1 MAGVGAAPSGRAGPG
16 GLHPLR
22 ATVPFQLQQRRGD
35 GARAASVPCAM
46 ALEQPGRSRRTCSL
60 DPLLGSYLLGQWPR
74 DRDTPPCTRDKATQT
89 PQWWP
94 EAAAGPGSARGGSEH
109 RREIAKLKQQLQ
121 RTKLSGRNG
130 KEREKSCPFPGDH
143 MLRGS
148 LQDSPSGFPS
158 PRPILRLSPCL
169 HRSLEGLNQELE
181 EVFVREQGDEELLR
195 ILDVPDGHRAP
206 APAQPDPLDTP
217 LDTPLALEPG
227 SGSWN
232 SLSLSPSPSLQS
244 PGRPSEAQL
253 EPKEKAA
260 PAHPSLSSLPAR
272 TRTRFTSA
280 PRAPPSA
287 PSAWCSR
294 SSRTW
299 DSSSGASRLPPA
311 LAQAPSPPA
320 SPSQLPPALA
330 RAPSPPA
337 SPSQLPLALAR
348 APSPPASPPRL
359 PPGIASPGSAARP
372 RRASCSRAPSWCES
386 LGRGGTGTSG
396 SSVPWRGDV
405 AAPGSG
411 IGVEFPPGWQRLGRT
426 TCRGS
431 LVPGGARS
439 WSLPN
444 PKHFPGVD
452 CPCSLG
458 EEQRQIPAPLGMRGS
473 WEDSGGAS
481 QHLLSLLGLG
491 RRGWSS
497 PWKCQAGIVPAQL
510 RSLREGGRA
519 ADSWLCLPFPAP
531 NLEPPWISWT
541 LCG

>member
-74 DRDTPPCTRDKATQT
+74 DRDTPPCTRDKATQPCECPEPCFSPQT
-89 PQWWP
+89 PQSWP

-143 MLRGS
+143 TLRGS

-158 PRPILRLSPCL
+158 PCPVLRLSPCL

-244 PGRPSEAQL
+244 PGRPSEAQP

-272 TRTRFTSA
+272 TRTRFTS
-280 PRAPPSA
+280 PPQAPPSA
-287 PSAWCSR
+287 PFAWCSR
-294 SSRTW
+294 SSRMW
-299 DSSSGASRLPPA
+299 DSSSGASR
-311 LAQAPSPPA
+311 
-320 SPSQLPPALA
+320 
-330 RAPSPPA
+330 
-337 SPSQLPLALAR
+337 LPLALAR
-348 APSPPASPPRL
+348 APSPPASPPRPPRL

-372 RRASCSRAPSWCES
+372 RRASCSRAPSWRES
-386 LGRGGTGTSG
+386 LGKGGTGTSG
-396 SSVPWRGDV
+396 SSVPWRWDV
-405 AAPGSG
+405 AAPG
-411 IGVEFPPGWQRLGRT
+411 IGNGGRIPPRMAETGKDNVPWIPR
-426 TCRGS
+426 CR
-431 LVPGGARS
+431 GARS
-439 WSLPN
+439 WSLPS
-444 PKHFPGVD
+444 PKHFPGLD

-491 RRGWSS
+491 RRGWSCL
-497 PWKCQAGIVPAQL
+497 WKCQAGIVPAQL
-510 RSLREGGRA
+510 WSLREGGRA

>member
-1 MAGVGAAPSGRAGPG
+1 MAGVGVAPSGRAGPG

-22 ATVPFQLQQRRGD
+22 TTVPFQLQQRRGD

-60 DPLLGSYLLGQWPR
+60 DPILGSYLLGQWPR
-74 DRDTPPCTRDKATQT
+74 DRDSPPCTRDKATQ
-89 PQWWP
+89 
-94 EAAAGPGSARGGSEH
+94 
-109 RREIAKLKQQLQ
+109 IAKLKQQLQ

-143 MLRGS
+143 TLRGS

-158 PRPILRLSPCL
+158 PCPVLRLSPCL

-232 SLSLSPSPSLQS
+232 SLSLPPSPSLQS
-244 PGRPSEAQL
+244 PGRPSEAQP

-272 TRTRFTSA
+272 TRTRFTSP

-311 LAQAPSPPA
+311 P
-320 SPSQLPPALA
+320 A

-337 SPSQLPLALAR
+337 SPPQ
-348 APSPPASPPRL
+348 PPRL

-386 LGRGGTGTSG
+386 LGKGGTGTSG
-396 SSVPWRGDV
+396 SSGPWRWDV
-405 AAPGSG
+405 AAPGIGNWGG
-411 IGVEFPPGWQRLGRT
+411 IPPRMAETGKDNVPWIPRAG
-426 TCRGS
+426 G
-431 LVPGGARS
+431 LVPGAS
-439 WSLPN
+439 PLQST
-444 PKHFPGVD
+444 FPGWIVLV
-452 CPCSLG
+452 PCGKS
-458 EEQRQIPAPLGMRGS
+458 RGK
-473 WEDSGGAS
+473 
-481 QHLLSLLGLG
+481 SLLL
-491 RRGWSS
+491 
-497 PWKCQAGIVPAQL
+497 
-510 RSLREGGRA
+510 
-519 ADSWLCLPFPAP
+519 
-531 NLEPPWISWT
+531 
-541 LCG
+541 

>member
-1 MAGVGAAPSGRAGPG
+1 MKLESWKYPDVKIQGSCCFHFPIFRSQCSLCHGPG
-16 GLHPLR
+16 
-22 ATVPFQLQQRRGD
+22 
-35 GARAASVPCAM
+35 
-46 ALEQPGRSRRTCSL
+46 
-60 DPLLGSYLLGQWPR
+60 
-74 DRDTPPCTRDKATQT
+74 
-89 PQWWP
+89 
-94 EAAAGPGSARGGSEH
+94 AAGPFPPDLLPGSHPGLVPAGPVAPGQGQPPLHQGQSHPDPAVVARGGS
-109 RREIAKLKQQLQ
+109 RAGQCQGRLRAPAGVSQIAKLKQQLQ

-143 MLRGS
+143 TLRGS

-158 PRPILRLSPCL
+158 PCPVLRLSPCL

-232 SLSLSPSPSLQS
+232 SLSLPPSPSLQS
-244 PGRPSEAQL
+244 PGRPSEAQP

-272 TRTRFTSA
+272 TRTRFTSP

-311 LAQAPSPPA
+311 P
-320 SPSQLPPALA
+320 A

-337 SPSQLPLALAR
+337 SPPQ
-348 APSPPASPPRL
+348 PPRL

-386 LGRGGTGTSG
+386 LGKGGTGTSG
-396 SSVPWRGDV
+396 SSGPWRWDV
-405 AAPGSG
+405 AAPGIGNWGG
-411 IGVEFPPGWQRLGRT
+411 IPPRMAETGKDNVPWIPRAG
-426 TCRGS
+426 G
-431 LVPGGARS
+431 LVPGAS
-439 WSLPN
+439 PLQST
-444 PKHFPGVD
+444 FPGWIVLV
-452 CPCSLG
+452 PCGKS
-458 EEQRQIPAPLGMRGS
+458 RGK
-473 WEDSGGAS
+473 
-481 QHLLSLLGLG
+481 SLLL
-491 RRGWSS
+491 
-497 PWKCQAGIVPAQL
+497 
-510 RSLREGGRA
+510 
-519 ADSWLCLPFPAP
+519 
-531 NLEPPWISWT
+531 
-541 LCG
+541 